1 MDKFS
6 KKKHTVSFR
15 YGDVLKILTNTDQF
29 REKRDEEMDNSL
41 EVVSK
46 MALAGMSFNHHCS
59 ISRS

>member
-6 KKKHTVSFR
+6 KRKHTVSFQ
-15 YGDVLKILTNTDQF
+15 YGNILKVLTNTNQF
-29 REKRDEEMDNSL
+29 REKQDEEMDNSL
-41 EVVSK
+41 EVSSK